1 LPDPQGDQKRRVEDV
16 NRAPR
21 RLADRAECG
30 RAMSPLVDDK
40 GCPVGDRVV
49 QRERAG
55 ALYSWVSQYT
65 LADPGLQS
73 RCDTVSSAIR
83 QNRPALSGA
92 GTGGRDAHHR
102 ARCVTPSRSDRTA
115 IAKFARS
122 RQRGARDVD
131 TFDATLAEPV
141 VGYGGVVCDESPK
154 QRFEAIRDATRQDS
168 LAWCHCLVRGV
179 GWLSNA
185 LDEDDQQEDDD
196 G

>member
-1 LPDPQGDQKRRVEDV
+1 MHITVQGVSRLPDPIEQ
-16 NRAPR
+16 
-21 RLADRAECG
+21 RLPNLLEA
-30 RAMSPLVDDK
+30 VK
-40 GCPVGDRVV
+40 G
-49 QRERAG
+49 E
-55 ALYSWVSQYT
+55 
-65 LADPGLQS
+65 LA
-73 RCDTVSSAIR
+73 
-83 QNRPALSGA
+83 
-92 GTGGRDAHHR
+92 
-102 ARCVTPSRSDRTA
+102 
-115 IAKFARS
+115 
-122 RQRGARDVD
+122 DVD